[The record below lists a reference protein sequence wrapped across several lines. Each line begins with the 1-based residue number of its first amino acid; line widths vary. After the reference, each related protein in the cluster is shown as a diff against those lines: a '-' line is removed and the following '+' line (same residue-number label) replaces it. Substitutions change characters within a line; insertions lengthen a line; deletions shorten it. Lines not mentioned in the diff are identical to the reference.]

1 MTEDRNQE
9 DRLADRIANLSPEK
23 QALLAKRLQSKRAPT
38 LAAQGIQRREDL
50 NSHPLSHAQRRMWF
64 LSQWEPDSPFYNIPA
79 VVRLQGELDV
89 AAIRAS
95 YREILSRHEILRAR
109 FTTASGEPVQLIDPI
124 ATHIDPALDVPL
136 VDLSMLPA
144 DERDRRYRELAHQE
158 ATSPFDLSKGRLL
171 RARLVR
177 LAQDDHILFLTFHHI
192 ISDGWSIGVF
202 IREAALLY
210 EAYANQLPS
219 PLSELPIQYAD
230 YAEWQRQQLQGDF
243 LQDQLRYWKESLGG
257 FDEVLELPYDRPRPN
272 VQTFNGAYLKFR
284 LSKSLSLSLK
294 SLAQKHDATLF
305 MVLLAAF
312 QVLLHRYSGQ
322 EDIRIGTPIAN
333 RNRAEVEGLIGL
345 FVNTLVLRS
354 LSTGNPGFDA
364 FLSRVRSNAL
374 GAYAH
379 QDLPLEMLLDEL
391 NVVRDMSRTPLY
403 QVMFTLQDA
412 PLQTMLLP
420 RNQITILEPES
431 GTAKFD
437 LTLFMEDGPEGLSGA
452 FEYNTDLFDVSSIER
467 MAGSLERLLEGIV
480 ANPQE
485 KISHLPLLSTAEQ
498 TKILY
503 DWNATIR
510 TYPDQLGLAQL
521 FEEQVSRTPDAVAVI
536 FPASRQDETTVI
548 QDAFQEITE
557 DEFLTYR
564 QLNTQ
569 ANHLAKTLQDLG
581 VGPDILVGIYMERSL
596 AMVVATLA
604 IIKAGGAYLPLDL
617 SYPPDRLAF
626 MLEDSGA
633 PVLLTT
639 RRYAE
644 DFQNNLR
651 IDIPGLQ
658 ILAVD
663 GLLNPVETSEE
674 VDLKNQAGPEN
685 LAYVI
690 YTSGSTGKPKGVA
703 IPQKAISRLVFNTNY
718 IDIGPKDRIAHA
730 SNPSFDAA
738 TFEIWGAWLHGA
750 CLVGVPREIALST
763 RAYSQYLK
771 DKRIDTLFLTTALFN
786 LMAHEAPGAFSHMK
800 TLLFG
805 GEQCDVNSIRLV
817 LHGGKPQ
824 RLLHVYGPTECTTF
838 ATWYEITAVLETAV
852 TVPIGKPLSNT
863 QAYVL
868 DQSLQP
874 VPVGVPGEL
883 HLAGD
888 GLAFGY
894 FNRPEL
900 TVDKF
905 IPNPYHPGRMYKTGD
920 RVRFLPDGNIDFMGR
935 FDFQVKLR
943 GLRIE
948 LGEIEAA
955 LIQYPAVKEALV
967 LLREDSPGDKRLV
980 AYLTPKSSPDTPSGE
995 DAPAQTISIGELRQ
1009 FLKDRL
1015 PDFMIP
1021 AAFVLLDRMPINP
1034 NGKIDRRALPA
1045 PDQSRPELEK
1055 AYVPPTTAVEKY
1067 LVNLWQAVLGLN
1079 RIGLYDDFFELGGD
1093 SLKAAVLMNR
1103 LQEELGGIA
1112 HVRALFMA
1120 PTVADLAM
1128 YMAEYY
1134 PQAVEKIRQ
1143 QYFPDA
1149 EASAEAGSAARKPL
1163 AMAAASGETEGRG
1176 VAPVTPDKVDLI
1188 RSIIKPLAPRTPW
1201 VEKALRSTKNPPA
1214 VFILSPPR
1222 SGSTLLRTMLAGNPA
1237 LFSPPELDLL
1247 SFNTLAERRQA
1258 FSGKYSF
1265 WLEGVERAVMELR
1278 SVDAD
1283 QARVIM
1289 KGFEDGELPTKEFY
1303 AEFQKWIAATLPDR
1317 RRLLVDKTP
1326 VYSLDLE
1333 ILKRAESDFDR
1344 PYYIHLVRHP
1354 FASIYSFIEAKLDG
1368 VFFRYEHPFSQREL
1382 AELVWMISHQNI
1394 LDFLVGIP
1402 DDRQMRITFEEM
1414 VQIPAE
1420 AMERVCE
1427 FLNIPFDT
1435 GMLKPYEGDRMT
1447 SGVRPGAQMVG
1458 DFKFYLRKDIDPKAA
1473 DRWKKFFVD
1482 DTLSEQGWK
1491 IAETLGYEKPP
1502 SEAIVSGDSQPAGA
1516 SSRSPAIMT
1525 DIVTLPRDSDLPLSF
1540 AQQRLWFLDQWEPGS
1555 PYYNVPAAVRLHGRL
1570 NHLAMQQTLDEIVRR
1585 HEVLRTRFTQVD
1597 GRPKLEIGPAD
1608 LAMMPTRVIDLQQ
1621 LPAIEREQE
1630 AVRLAM
1636 EEARRPF
1643 DLSSGSL
1650 IRGIL
1655 IQLDKEEHLVALTMH
1670 HIVSDGWS
1678 AGVIIREIAALYSA
1692 FAQGKPSPLAELK
1705 IQYVDFAAWQRKW
1718 FEGPVLEEQLDY
1730 WKKKLANPPGL
1741 LELPTDRPRPAVQTL
1756 RGARRNFE
1764 FPLHLF
1770 NEIKKI
1776 GQKEGTTLY
1785 MTLLA
1790 AFQALL
1796 ARYSGQEDICVGTPI
1811 ANRQRAEIEDLIG
1824 FFVNTLVMR
1833 ADLSGSP
1840 SFRNLLSQVKQSAIE
1855 AYAAQDVPFE
1865 RLVDEL
1871 QPERDQ
1877 SHTPLFQV
1885 MFTVQESSI
1894 QSLKLPGLTLTP
1906 VQLDTG
1912 SAKFD
1917 LILTMVDRGDVL
1929 KGVLEYNTDLFDLT
1943 TIDRMIGHYRVLLE
1957 AIIKDPDQPVDRLP
1971 ILTNAERRQLLVEWN
1986 QPFDPDTQPFL
1997 NQKID
2002 ELFEKQV
2009 DKTPDSDAVVYQ
2021 DSRLTYRELNARA
2034 NQLARY
2040 LRSLGVGPNVIAG
2053 LCVERSL
2060 ESVVGILGILKAG
2073 GAYLPLDPEY
2083 PVDRLTFIL
2092 QDAQVPVLL
2101 TQSHLVESLA
2111 TEIPGVKLICLDQ
2124 DWEKIGKESSENLSG
2139 AQESSFKAGADDLA
2153 YVIYTSGSTGRPKGV
2168 MIEHRSAIN
2177 LWLGLNR
2184 VIYTQFSKPG
2194 LKVSLNAPL
2203 PFDASVQE
2211 WLMLLSGHTLVVIP
2225 AAVRQDGDSL
2235 LTFIRENRIDVLDC
2249 VPSQLKM
2256 LMAAGFSELGQWKPQ
2271 AVLPG
2276 GEAIDSG
2283 TWEKLASDDQTEYF
2297 NMYGPTECTVDSTI
2311 CQVSA
2316 HPLLPSIGKPIVNA
2330 QAYVLDRN
2338 LQLAPI
2344 GVAGELY
2351 LGGQGVARGYLN
2363 RPELTAERFIPNPF
2377 VQEIGPEYRGER
2389 LYRTGDLVRYLPDG
2403 YLEYLGRVD
2412 FQVKLRGFRIELGE
2426 IESVLGQ
2433 LPGIQDVVVIIREDS
2448 PGEKQLVAYLVA
2460 EAEADAAALNV
2471 SAIRNSLK
2479 SRLPEYMLPGIFVF
2493 LDKLPL
2499 TPNRKVDRKA
2509 LPRPEGIRP
2518 ELEVVFEAPRTEQE
2532 KTLAQI
2538 WSQVLKLDRIG
2549 IHDNFFDLGGDSI
2562 LSIQVVSRANQAGL
2576 RLTPRQIFEAQT
2588 IEALAAVAGTAPVSQ
2603 AEQGPVSGSVALTP
2617 IQKAFFDQISA
2628 QKAAGLP
2635 ANPHHWNQA
2644 ILLEVRRPVQLDALR
2659 DALQHLQVHHDALR
2673 MRYYQ
2678 ENGAWRQVNLGLEVS
2693 EIPLTKFD
2701 LSQVKLSEHDE
2712 TIRAHASEEQ
2722 VKLDLTDGPLI
2733 RVAYFD
2739 LGFGNPG
2746 RLLIVI
2752 HHLVIDGI
2760 SWRILLQDL
2769 LAAYA
2774 QTSQGLA
2781 VQLPPKT
2788 TSFQKW
2794 SEQLWKYATS
2804 PEIEEQ
2810 RSFWEKQTPTALEG
2824 KLGWVP
2830 VDYPAGENLESTA
2843 ANVRDALDELETE
2856 ALLRVAP
2863 AAYNTEIGD
2872 ILLAALVRAY
2882 RSWLTRPGQPN
2893 AGRLLDHNRKVS
2905 STTGLL
2911 VAMEGHG
2918 REDIFEGVDVTR
2930 TVGWFTSL
2938 YPVALTISVENDLGQ
2953 DLMGIKEQ
2961 LRQVPQKGL
2970 GYGLLRYRESE
2981 TLAESDQLRN
2991 MPEPQISF
2999 NYLGQV
3005 ELDET
3010 THSGPAHFGT
3020 SGNLEPEGLLFTAL
3034 EASKTTD
3041 LSGPAHDP
3049 SGRRTYLIDLV
3060 ASVAQGRLRVELVYS
3075 QAVHAEATIRRFSDD
3090 YMAEIRG
3097 LIQHCISGQGFG
3109 YTPSDFPDAE
3119 LSQEEIEDLM
3129 DELLDSDSLESEE

>member
-1 MTEDRNQE
+1 MTDDRKQE

-23 QALLAKRLQSKRAPT
+23 QALLAKRLQSKRAQT
-38 LAAQGIQRREDL
+38 VAAQAIQRRDDL
-50 NSHPLSHAQRRMWF
+50 TTNPLSHAQRRMWF

-79 VVRLQGELDV
+79 VVRLQGQLDV
-89 AAIRAS
+89 SAIRAS
-95 YREILSRHEILRAR
+95 YREILNRHEILRAR
-109 FTTASGEPVQLIDPI
+109 FTTASGEPVQLIDPPS
-124 ATHIDPALDVPL
+124 TNSDPASDVPL
-136 VDLSMLPA
+136 VDLSMLLA
-144 DERDRRYRELAHQE
+144 DERDQRYRELAHQE

-210 EAYANQLPS
+210 EAYANQAPS
-219 PLSELPIQYAD
+219 PLSVLPIQYAD

-243 LQDQLRYWKESLGG
+243 LQEQLRYWKESLGG
-257 FDEVLELPYDRPRPN
+257 VDEVLELPYDRPRPN
-272 VQTFNGAYLKFR
+272 VQTFKGAYLKFS
-284 LSKSLSLSLK
+284 LSKSLSQALK

-305 MVLLAAF
+305 MVLLAGF

-354 LSTGNPGFDA
+354 LSTGDPGFNE
-364 FLSRVRSNAL
+364 FLSQVRSNAL

-452 FEYNTDLFDVSSIER
+452 FEYNTDLFDASSIER
-467 MAGSLERLLEGIV
+467 MAGCLECLLEGVI

-485 KISHLPLLSTAEQ
+485 SISRLPLLSTAEQ

-503 DWNATIR
+503 DWNATDR
-510 TYPDQLGLAQL
+510 AYPEQLGLAQL
-521 FEEQVSRTPDAVAVI
+521 FEEQVRRTPDAIAVA
-536 FPASRQDETTVI
+536 FPASRQDENTLI
-548 QDAFQEITE
+548 QDAFQEIPE

-564 QLNTQ
+564 QLHTQ
-569 ANHLAKTLQDLG
+569 ASHLAKTLQDLG

-617 SYPPDRLAF
+617 SYPSDRLAF
-626 MLEDSGA
+626 MLEDSRA

-651 IDIPGLQ
+651 IDIPGLR
-658 ILAVD
+658 ILVVD
-663 GLLNPVETSEE
+663 GLLSQVETSEGI
-674 VDLKNQAGPEN
+674 DLTNQAGPEN

-718 IDIGPKDRIAHA
+718 IDIGPEDRIAHA

-786 LMAHEAPGAFSHMK
+786 LMAHEAPDAFSHIK

-838 ATWYEITAVLETAV
+838 ATWYEITTVPETAV

-863 QAYVL
+863 QVYVL

-883 HLAGD
+883 YLAGD
-888 GLAFGY
+888 GLALGY

-900 TVDKF
+900 TADKF

-920 RVRFLPDGNIDFMGR
+920 KVRFLPDGNIDFMGR

-955 LIQYPAVKEALV
+955 LIQYPAIKEAVV
-967 LLREDSPGDKRLV
+967 LMREDSPGDKRLV
-980 AYLTPKSSPDTPSGE
+980 AYLTPKSSLGSPSGD
-995 DAPAQTISIGELRQ
+995 DAPAQSISIGELRQ

-1034 NGKIDRRALPA
+1034 NGKIDRRALPV
-1045 PDQSRPELEK
+1045 PDQSRPALEK

-1067 LVNLWQAVLGLN
+1067 LVNLWQAVLGLD

-1143 QYFPDA
+1143 QYFPEV
-1149 EASAEAGSAARKPL
+1149 EASAQDSTERKPL
-1163 AMAAASGETEGRG
+1163 AMAVASGVTESQGI
-1176 VAPVTPDKVDLI
+1176 ALVTPEKIDLI
-1188 RSIIKPLAPRTPW
+1188 RNIIKPLSPRAQSVVKT
-1201 VEKALRSTKNPPA
+1201 LRPEKNPPA

-1283 QARVIM
+1283 QARAIM

-1303 AEFQKWIAATLPDR
+1303 AEFQKWIAATLPGR
-1317 RRLLVDKTP
+1317 QRLLVDKTP

-1333 ILKRAESDFDR
+1333 ILKRAESDFER

-1368 VFFRYEHPFSQREL
+1368 VFFRYDHPFSQREL
-1382 AELVWMISHQNI
+1382 AELVWIISHQNI
-1394 LDFLVGIP
+1394 LDFLAGIS

-1414 VQIPAE
+1414 VQIPGE

-1427 FLNIPFDT
+1427 FLSIPFDV

-1482 DTLSEQGWK
+1482 DTLSEQGWQ
-1491 IAETLGYEKPP
+1491 IAKALGYEKPE
-1502 SEAIVSGDSQPAGA
+1502 SEAIAPGAAQPAGA
-1516 SSRSPAIMT
+1516 TTRPPAEMT
-1525 DIVTLPRDSDLPLSF
+1525 EIVPIPRDSDLPLSY
-1540 AQQRLWFLDQWEPGS
+1540 AQQRLWFLDQWEPAS

-1570 NHLAMQQTLDEIVRR
+1570 NHQAMQQTLNEIVRR

-1597 GRPKLEIGPAD
+1597 GRPKLVIGAVEQ
-1608 LAMMPTRVIDLQQ
+1608 ANMPTRVIDLQQ
-1621 LPAIEREQE
+1621 IPEFEREQE

-1692 FAQGKPSPLAELK
+1692 FVEGKPSPLPDLR

-1718 FEGPVLEEQLDY
+1718 FEGAVLEAQLDY
-1730 WKKKLANPPGL
+1730 WKKKLDNIPGL

-1764 FPLHLF
+1764 LPTQLF
-1770 NEIKKI
+1770 DEIKKI

-1811 ANRQRAEIEDLIG
+1811 ANRQRAEIEGLIG

-1833 ADLSGSP
+1833 ANLSGGP
-1840 SFRNLLSQVKQSAIE
+1840 SFRKLLAQVKQSAIE

-1957 AIIKDPDQPVDRLP
+1957 GITKNLDQPVDSLP

-1997 NQKID
+1997 NQTIN

-2009 DKTPDSDAVVYQ
+2009 DITPHSDAVVYL
-2021 DSRLTYRELNARA
+2021 DSHLTYWELNTRA

-2040 LRSLGVGPNVIAG
+2040 LRQLGVGPNVITG

-2083 PVDRLTFIL
+2083 PIDRLTFIL
-2092 QDAQVPVLL
+2092 QDAQAPVLL

-2111 TEIPGVKLICLDQ
+2111 TELPGVALICLDQ
-2124 DWEKIGKESSENLSG
+2124 DWEKIGKESSENLSV
-2139 AQESSFKAGADDLA
+2139 AQESSLNAGADDLA

-2184 VIYTQFSKPG
+2184 VIYTQLPKTG

-2225 AAVRQDGDSL
+2225 SAVRQDGDSL
-2235 LTFIRENRIDVLDC
+2235 LKFIRENRIDVLDC

-2256 LMAAGFSELGQWKPQ
+2256 LIVAGFFEPGQWMPQ

-2283 TWEKLASDDQTEYF
+2283 TWEKLASADQTEFF

-2311 CQVSA
+2311 CQVST

-2377 VQEIGPEYRGER
+2377 GQEIGPEYRGER

-2433 LPGIQDVVVIIREDS
+2433 LSGVQDAVVVIREDT

-2460 EAEADAAALNV
+2460 ESEADTVALNV

-2479 SRLPEYMLPGIFVF
+2479 ARLPEYMVPGVFVF
-2493 LDKLPL
+2493 LDELPL

-2509 LPRPEGIRP
+2509 LPKPEGIRP
-2518 ELEVVFEAPRTEQE
+2518 ELEVLFEAPRTEQE

-2562 LSIQVVSRANQAGL
+2562 LSIQVVARANQAGL

-2588 IEALAAVAGTAPVSQ
+2588 IEALAAVAGKVPVFQ
-2603 AEQGPVSGSVALTP
+2603 AEQGPVTGLVALTP
-2617 IQKAFFDQISA
+2617 IQIAFFDQINA
-2628 QKAAGLP
+2628 QKIAGLP

-2644 ILLEVRRPVQLDALR
+2644 ILLEVRRPLQIDALR
-2659 DALQHLQVHHDALR
+2659 DALRHLQVHHDALR
-2673 MRYYQ
+2673 MRYIQ
-2678 ENGAWRQVNLGLEVS
+2678 ENGAWQQVNLDLEVS

-2701 LSQVKLSEHDE
+2701 LSQVPSSELDE
-2712 TIRAHASEEQ
+2712 TIRTSASEEQ
-2722 VKLDLTDGPLI
+2722 GSLDLANGPLM

-2774 QTSQGLA
+2774 QASQGLP

-2788 TSFQKW
+2788 TSFQRW
-2794 SEQLWKYATS
+2794 SEQLWKYAAN
-2804 PEIEEQ
+2804 PEIEDQ
-2810 RSFWEKQTPTALEG
+2810 RSFWEKQVQTVEEG
-2824 KLGWVP
+2824 WLGWIP
-2830 VDYPAGENLESTA
+2830 VDDPTGENLESSA
-2843 ANVRDALDELETE
+2843 ASVRDALDELETE
-2856 ALLRVAP
+2856 ALLRAAP

-2882 RSWLTRPGQPN
+2882 RSWLSRDLQQGV
-2893 AGRLLDHNRKVS
+2893 GRQLERNWKGS

-2918 REDIFEGVDVTR
+2918 REDIFEGIDVTR

-2938 YPVALTISVENDLGQ
+2938 YPVALTIGPENNLGQ

-2970 GYGLLRYRESE
+2970 GYGLLRYRKNEKHAMGD
-2981 TLAESDQLRN
+2981 LLRS
-2991 MPEPQISF
+2991 MPEPQVSF

-3005 ELDET
+3005 SLSEMAHPE
-3010 THSGPAHFGT
+3010 PAGLGA
-3020 SGNLEPEGLLFTAL
+3020 SGNLEQENALFTAL

-3049 SGRRTYLIDLV
+3049 TGRRTYLIDLV
-3060 ASVAQGRLRVELVYS
+3060 ASVTQGRLRVELVYS
-3075 QAVHAEATIRRFSDD
+3075 QAVHAETTIRRFCDD
-3090 YMAEIRG
+3090 FMAEIRG
-3097 LIQHCISGQGFG
+3097 LIQHCVSGQSFG

-3119 LSQEEIEDLM
+3119 LSQEEIEELM
-3129 DELLDSDSLESEE
+3129 EELLDGDSLEGEE